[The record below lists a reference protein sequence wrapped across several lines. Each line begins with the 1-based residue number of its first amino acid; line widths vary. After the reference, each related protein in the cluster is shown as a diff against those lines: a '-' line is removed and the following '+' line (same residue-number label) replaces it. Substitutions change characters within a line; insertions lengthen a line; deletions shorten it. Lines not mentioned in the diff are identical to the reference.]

1 MNGYGTISKNIDE
14 NRCILKNPLLQ
25 KRKLRMDPWLLVT
38 SALFL
43 LIGFL
48 MVTTASGYIAEYYG
62 LSPYHYGL
70 RQLLYI
76 GVGGFLAYCAYK
88 VDLETWYR
96 ITPIVMMVTILTLI
110 LVLIPGIGREVNGA
124 FRWIPILVFNFQP
137 AELAKFAA
145 LIYIA
150 SYLRRK
156 KDVIG
161 SKIGALIVPLFVMGF
176 LGVLLLLEP
185 DFGST
190 AIIFVIGLG
199 LLFIAGVCLWRFA
212 IVLVPTLLAMVVIL
226 YTSPYRRAR
235 LSGFLSPWEDAYN
248 QGYQLVNSL
257 IAIGRGKLSGVGI
270 GESMSKLGYLPE
282 AHTDFIFAIYAE
294 EFGFFGVILLVCLYM
309 TFMFQTFSLGRR
321 AERLERPGNLGR
333 FTFSAYVSYG
343 MGLWIATQALI
354 HMGVASGILPTKGLT
369 LPLMSYG
376 GSSIVTMMMAL
387 GLLFKIDRE
396 VQLKERSQYQ
406 VDRHNEADEELVRS
420 NIKMKVG

>member
-1 MNGYGTISKNIDE
+1 MN
-14 NRCILKNPLLQ
+14 NPLL
-25 KRKLRMDPWLLVT
+25 KNKDRLRIDPWLLVT
-38 SALFL
+38 SVLFL

-48 MVTTASGYIAEYYG
+48 MVTTSSGYIAEYYG

-76 GVGGFLAYCAYK
+76 GVGALLGFGAYQINI
-88 VDLETWYR
+88 ERWYR
-96 ITPIVMMVTILTLI
+96 ITPWIMIGTIFALI

-124 FRWIPILVFNFQP
+124 FRWIPILFFNFQP

-156 KDVIG
+156 KDNIG
-161 SKIGALIVPLFVMGF
+161 SKISALIVPLFVMGV

-212 IVLVPTLLAMVVIL
+212 IVLVPTLLAMVLIL

-235 LSGFLSPWEDAYN
+235 LSGFLRPWEDAYN

-294 EFGFFGVILLVCLYM
+294 EFGFFGVILLVFLYM
-309 TFMFQTFSLGRR
+309 AFMFQTFSLGRR
-321 AERLERPGNLGR
+321 AERVGDSV
-333 FTFSAYVSYG
+333 FAAYVSYG
-343 MGLWIATQALI
+343 MGLWIGTQALI
-354 HMGVASGILPTKGLT
+354 HMCVASGLLPTKGLT

-376 GSSIVTMMMAL
+376 GSSIVTMMIAM
-387 GLLFKIDRE
+387 GLLFKVDRV
-396 VQLKERSQYQ
+396 VQEKERVQYTIDQ
-406 VDRHNEADEELVRS
+406 ENRANDELARS
-420 NIKMKVG
+420 HIKLKVG

>member
-1 MNGYGTISKNIDE
+1 MNSSL
-14 NRCILKNPLLQ
+14 LKVGSV
-25 KRKLRMDPWLLVT
+25 RVDPWLLAT
-38 SALFL
+38 ASLFL
-43 LIGFL
+43 LIGLL

-62 LSPYHYGL
+62 LSPFHYGL
-70 RQLLYI
+70 RQLLY
-76 GVGGFLAYCAYK
+76 VGFGLLLAVLAYK
-88 VDLETWYR
+88 INLKRWYHLTPWIMMAS
-96 ITPIVMMVTILTLI
+96 ITSLI

-124 FRWIPILVFNFQP
+124 LRWIPIAFFNFQP

-145 LIYIA
+145 LIYVA
-150 SYLRRK
+150 SYLHRRK
-156 KDVIG
+156 EFIA
-161 SKIGALIVPLFVMGF
+161 SRITALFVPLFVMGV

-190 AIIFVIGLG
+190 AIIFVVGLG

-212 IVLVPTLLAMVVIL
+212 IVLVPTLLLMVLVL

-235 LSGFLSPWEDAYN
+235 LSGFLRPWEDAYN

-294 EFGFFGVILLVCLYM
+294 EFGFFGVVILVFLYM
-309 TFMFQTFSLGRR
+309 AFLHRTFTLGRR
-321 AERLERPGNLGR
+321 AENLGKY
-333 FTFSAYVSYG
+333 FAAYISYG
-343 MGLWIATQALI
+343 MGLWFATQALI

-376 GSSIVTMMMAL
+376 GSSMITMMIGI
-387 GLLFKIDRE
+387 GLLFR
-396 VQLKERSQYQ
+396 
-406 VDRHNEADEELVRS
+406 VDRFIQLTERENYLVRQMDKYDS
-420 NIKMKVG
+420 EFDRSSIRMKVSCDDI

>member
-1 MNGYGTISKNIDE
+1 MNNSILE
-14 NRCILKNPLLQ
+14 NAKIRI
-25 KRKLRMDPWLLVT
+25 DPWLLAT

-43 LIGFL
+43 LIGLL

-70 RQLLYI
+70 RQVFYI
-76 GVGGFLAYCAYK
+76 SIGLAFGYLAYK
-88 VDLETWYR
+88 MNLEGWYR
-96 ITPIVMMVTILTLI
+96 LTPVLMMLTIFSLV

-124 FRWIPILVFNFQP
+124 LRWIPVAVFNFQP
-137 AELAKFAA
+137 AELAKFVA

-150 SYLRRK
+150 SYLHRQRER
-156 KDVIG
+156 IT
-161 SKIGALIVPLFVMGF
+161 SKISALIIPLVVMGL
-176 LGVLLLLEP
+176 LGILLLLEP

-212 IVLVPTLLAMVVIL
+212 IVLVPTLLAMVVVL

-235 LSGFLSPWEDAYN
+235 LSGFLRPWDDAYN

-270 GESMSKLGYLPE
+270 GDSMSKLGYLPE

-294 EFGFFGVILLVCLYM
+294 EFGFFGVVLLVFLYM
-309 TFMFQTFSLGRR
+309 SFLYRTFKIGGK
-321 AERLERPGNLGR
+321 AERLGLY
-333 FTFSAYVSYG
+333 FAAYISYG
-343 MGLWIATQALI
+343 IGLWLGTQALI
-354 HMGVASGILPTKGLT
+354 HMCVASGLLPTKGLT

-376 GSSIVTMMMAL
+376 GSSVITMLIGL
-387 GLLFKIDRE
+387 GLLFRVDNVVQSKARE
-396 VQLKERSQYQ
+396 QYLAERVEKY
-406 VDRHNEADEELVRS
+406 NDELARS
-420 NIKMKVG
+420 NAKLKAGT